1 MEGRCLLPSL
11 SPVQGQNPFRLEH
24 LLPARGSEAAC
35 WKALH
40 SPALLLSAPLGKPP
54 GRASA
59 LAHGHMLG
67 LPFPGSREL
76 PAVLGTPGH
85 GLPEPGLA
93 PRVPGCLPGA
103 WEAAQPAEGGRQSC
117 IQQCQSQLQFEPS
130 KAEPRGPTTGK
141 GAVRGVPAQPPS
153 RCQERMGTPLRDRE
167 LGRMCGPL

>member
-1 MEGRCLLPSL
+1 MWKAAACSPLCPPCRGRTLFAWSTFSSLPGEG
-11 SPVQGQNPFRLEH
+11 
-24 LLPARGSEAAC
+24 EAAC

-40 SPALLLSAPLGKPP
+40 PPALLPSAPLGKPP

-76 PAVLGTPGH
+76 PAVPGTPGH
-85 GLPEPGLA
+85 GLPEPGLE
-93 PRVPGCLPGA
+93 PREPGCLPGA

-117 IQQCQSQLQFEPS
+117 IHHCQSQLQFEPS

-141 GAVRGVPAQPPS
+141 GAVRRVQPS
-153 RCQERMGTPLRDRE
+153 RRPIPRSAWGHH
-167 LGRMCGPL
+167 